1 MVTAETAI
9 VAGREAGSIRSR
21 STTTDVSSR
30 PGSRR
35 ASATGSR
42 VLIDERV
49 EVAAETPA
57 VDSGRGGEGR
67 HHLRGRNEFSP
78 RSRSKL
84 TDRHA
89 VARHDEG
96 FAGIQRPHDSAAAVA
111 QLSLRDALA

>member
-9 VAGREAGSIRSR
+9 AAGREAGSIRSR
-21 STTTDVSSR
+21 SMTTDVSSR

-57 VDSGRGGEGR
+57 VDSGRGGERR
-67 HHLRGRNEFSP
+67 HHLRGRDEFSP
-78 RSRSKL
+78 RNRSKL

-89 VARHDEG
+89 GGRPEAG
-96 FAGIQRPHDSAAAVA
+96 FGAIQRP
-111 QLSLRDALA
+111 